1 MLYDEDGEEYYNNK
15 LTDKDLDDCLYLLKR
30 LGSKYS
36 LDDIDDF
43 LVSAV
48 PAQLIE
54 VIKDLHDPQMRHFAF
69 QHVEKELDEI
79 YGAPDKATPP
89 TDHENTGNSK
99 SMNKNEN
106 KEIPVEN
113 KCNQTKEQ
121 NRATVFTKNLK
132 TKFARAA
139 FQR

>member
-1 MLYDEDGEEYYNNK
+1 MKSTKNDPQYYDEEQGLLYDEDEEEYYNNK

-30 LGSKYS
+30 LGSKHS

-69 QHVEKELDEI
+69 QHVKKELDEI
-79 YGAPDKATPP
+79 YGAPDKATLLL
-89 TDHENTGNSK
+89 T
-99 SMNKNEN
+99 M
-106 KEIPVEN
+106 
-113 KCNQTKEQ
+113 
-121 NRATVFTKNLK
+121 K
-132 TKFARAA
+132 TQETRSP
-139 FQR
+139 